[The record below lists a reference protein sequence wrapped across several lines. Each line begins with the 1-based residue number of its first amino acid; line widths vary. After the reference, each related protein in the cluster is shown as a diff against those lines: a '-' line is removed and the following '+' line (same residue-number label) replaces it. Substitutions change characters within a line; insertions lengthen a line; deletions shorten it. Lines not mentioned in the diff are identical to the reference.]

1 MPKAATVAKDL
12 SEKDT
17 SRTAIQHT
25 IPVIAGITGA
35 VTEAVFLKIATTFF
49 IITFLIEI
57 KVVQEPAR
65 QDQVTV
71 EEFPELV

>member
-1 MPKAATVAKDL
+1 MPKAATEAKDL

-35 VTEAVFLKIATTFF
+35 VTEAVFLKIARAYHQINT
-49 IITFLIEI
+49 
-57 KVVQEPAR
+57 
-65 QDQVTV
+65 
-71 EEFPELV
+71 

>member
-1 MPKAATVAKDL
+1 MPKAATEAKDL

-49 IITFLIEI
+49 IITLVDYCCLF
-57 KVVQEPAR
+57 VSF
-65 QDQVTV
+65 VTQMKRYG
-71 EEFPELV
+71 